1 MSDGTALM
9 RTHPVSPRLR
19 AAAAGTL
26 ALLATLPAR
35 ADDGSA
41 QPALAGAALEA
52 FVAQARAAVEAKRPP
67 AAPPAGA
74 VLGVYDPATKTFTPS
89 AAIEPQAIARGTAT
103 IRPIFVFKSGEARD
117 YATISCSY
125 TIYSGSAAAKTYNTS
140 TGQQFYSWNETPKSV
155 ALSYVYDTSRTDNTV
170 RVSVSCT
177 ALDGDNVGHS
187 FQAYKS
193 FPASSAKDTFT
204 VTVTF

>member
-9 RTHPVSPRLR
+9 RTHPVSLYLR

-35 ADDGSA
+35 ADEGSA
-41 QPALAGAALEA
+41 QPAPAEA
-52 FVAQARAAVEAKRPP
+52 FAAQARAAVEAKRPP

-89 AAIEPQAIARGTAT
+89 AAIEPQAITRGTAT
-103 IRPIFVFKSGEARD
+103 AWPVFKFKNGHAED
-117 YATISCSY
+117 YATISCTY
-125 TIYSGSAAAKTYNTS
+125 TLYSGSAAAKTYNTS
-140 TGQQFYSWNETPKSV
+140 TAQQFYSGIETPKTV
-155 ALSYVYDTSRTDNTV
+155 TLSYVYDTSRTDSTV
-170 RVSVSCT
+170 RMSVSCT
-177 ALDGDNVGHS
+177 ALDDNNVGHS
-187 FQAYKS
+187 FQAYQS
-193 FPASSAKDTFT
+193 FPANSAKSDFK